1 MHLIISKK
9 EVKILE
15 LRRNGTNNNTVVCHY
30 QLLFDREDITI
41 DSKRKSFTRINQ
53 DLRVPQVRLIDE
65 TGTQVGIVD
74 TTRAQELAEQAE
86 LDLVEIAPDA
96 KPPVCRIMDF
106 GKFRYDKEKK
116 AKEARKKQHQV
127 QMKGILLKSPNISDH
142 DIEYRIGHIREFIG
156 HGNRVKVSMR
166 FRGRQMAYR
175 ERGREVL
182 ADLAQNLLDVAVLD
196 QAPKMEGREMSII
209 LRPL

>member
-1 MHLIISKK
+1 MLRWIERVRHLRAWSVTPANNHYHR
-9 EVKILE
+9 E
-15 LRRNGTNNNTVVCHY
+15 GT
-30 QLLFDREDITI
+30 TI
-41 DSKRKSFTRINQ
+41 DSKRKSFTRVNQ
-53 DLRVPQVRLIDE
+53 DIRIPQVRLIDE
-65 TGTQVGIVD
+65 EGTQVGVVD
-74 TTRAQELAEQAE
+74 TTRALEMAETAE

-106 GKFRYDKEKK
+106 GKFNYDKEKK

-127 QMKGILLKSPNISDH
+127 QMKGILLKSPNISEH
-142 DIEYRIGHIREFIG
+142 DIEYRMGHIREFIS

-182 ADLAQNLLDVAVLD
+182 SGLAEELTDVAVLD
-196 QAPKMEGREMSII
+196 QAPRMEGREMSII
-209 LRPL
+209 LRPI

>member
-15 LRRNGTNNNTVVCHY
+15 LRRNGTNNNTVVRHY
-30 QLLFDREDITI
+30 QQLFDREDTTI

-53 DLRVPQVRLIDE
+53 DLRVPQGRLIDE

-74 TTRAQELAEQAE
+74 TPRAQELAEQAE